1 MKQMRSIQTLVS
13 SENCILNG
21 EFDGIESINCDSFLV
36 LLAMMSIRM
45 FNVQRLRLFGK
56 ASGCG
61 DVLMMAE
68 VD

>member
-36 LLAMMSIRM
+36 
-45 FNVQRLRLFGK
+45 F
-56 ASGCG
+56 SGCG
-61 DVLMMAE
+61 SSGKLRVAE
-68 VD
+68 MF